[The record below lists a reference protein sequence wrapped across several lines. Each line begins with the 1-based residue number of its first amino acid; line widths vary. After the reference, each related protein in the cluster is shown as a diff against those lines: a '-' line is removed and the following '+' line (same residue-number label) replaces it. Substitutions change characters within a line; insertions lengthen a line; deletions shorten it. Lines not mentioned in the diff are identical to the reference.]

1 MDRRPIGVFDSG
13 LGGLTAVRE
22 LKRLLPNESI
32 IYFGDTGRVPYGP
45 RGRDVI
51 IKYATQDVR
60 FLRTF
65 DIKAILVACGTV
77 STTALETLRTTFD
90 VPLTGV
96 VESAAA
102 KAAKV
107 TKTGRIGVIAT
118 SASIA
123 SGAYNRTI
131 HAIDP
136 QLTVIEKA
144 CPLFVPIVENGR
156 FRRGD
161 PLPELLVRDYL
172 TELKEQQID
181 TLVLGCTHY
190 PLLWDVISDF
200 MGNGVTLVSSGAEA
214 AEYIAQELAANDL
227 RSDADRAKNR
237 YYVSDSTEDFRKY
250 AAMYLQDDLD
260 GTVEKVNIDTY

>member
-1 MDRRPIGVFDSG
+1 MDKRPIGVFDSG

-22 LKRLLPNESI
+22 LGLRLPHESI

-51 IKYATQDVR
+51 CKYASQDVR

-77 STTALETLRTTFD
+77 STTALDTLRETFD
-90 VPLTGV
+90 IPLTGV
-96 VESAAA
+96 VESASA
-102 KAAKV
+102 KAAQV
-107 TKTGRIGVIAT
+107 TKNGRIGVIAT
-118 SASIA
+118 AASIA
-123 SGAYNRTI
+123 SGAYTRHI
-131 HAIDP
+131 HAHDP
-136 QLTVIEKA
+136 SLTVIEKA

-172 TELKEQQID
+172 TELKAQEID

-200 MGNGVTLVSSGAEA
+200 MGSGVTLVSSGAEA
-214 AEYIAQELAANDL
+214 AAAIADTLAASGIA
-227 RSDADRAKNR
+227 SDCKYAQNR
-237 YYVSDSTEDFRKY
+237 YYVSDSAEDFRKY
-250 AAMYLQDDLD
+250 ASMYLCREID
-260 GTVEKVNIDTY
+260 GTVEKVEIDKY